1 MFSRASSYETISE
14 NQTSQWNG
22 FIGTGRASSSQ
33 PPQPRHHGILR
44 RAICFVC
51 TRCYGFEKKQ
61 FHSLFHGSTRWDP
74 WSNFDAI
81 NLGDDYFWIRS
92 ENFLDSPKGISASR
106 ASCCLSYVT
115 PVLCSGSP
123 WKSDHLIK
131 VVIQLQRLQTSMID
145 CKGLKIYCSI
155 TRIKWLHI

>member
-14 NQTSQWNG
+14 NRTSQWNG
-22 FIGTGRASSSQ
+22 FICIGRASSSQ

-92 ENFLDSPKGISASR
+92 ENFQDSPKIWGNFCLASQLLLVLR
-106 ASCCLSYVT
+106 HPRLMLWFPLEIRSLDQSCNST
-115 PVLCSGSP
+115 PEITNIDD
-123 WKSDHLIK
+123 W
-131 VVIQLQRLQTSMID
+131 LQRT
-145 CKGLKIYCSI
+145 
-155 TRIKWLHI
+155 